1 LNLPN
6 YQKNIPPSGSHAKI
20 LIVEDEPHLAFNLE
34 LNLRSEGFQCQIA
47 ADGPKAIEAFENG
60 GPFELIIL
68 DVMLPDI
75 NGFEV
80 AEYIRKKDDQTQILM
95 LTAMGREEDRIR
107 GLEVGAD
114 DYITK
119 PFHLKEFLLRVK
131 RMIRR
136 SAYFSKESTAPDE
149 NKQITGS
156 FQPLLYGPFTLNTET
171 LELSHNGQKISLT
184 ALETDVLR
192 EFFLNPDRVLS
203 RGYLLQKVW
212 GINGDIETRTVD
224 NFIVRLRRY
233 LEADPGK
240 PIHLV
245 SVRGRGYRLNKL
257 PPTSS

>member
-1 LNLPN
+1 MNFQPN
-6 YQKNIPPSGSHAKI
+6 QINPPTSGSLAKI
-20 LIVEDEPHLAFNLE
+20 LVVEDEPHLAFNLE

-47 ADGPKAIEAFENG
+47 VDGPQAIEAFEKN
-60 GPFELIIL
+60 GPFDLIIL
-68 DVMLPDI
+68 DVMLPDV

-131 RMIRR
+131 RMVRR
-136 SAYFSKESTAPDE
+136 SAYFSKEPSHLDE
-149 NKQITGS
+149 VEQKGS
-156 FQPLLYGPFTLNTET
+156 PTVHLQYGCFVLNTET
-171 LELSHNGQKISLT
+171 LELSQGDQKISLT

-192 EFFLNPDRVLS
+192 EFFSNPDKVLS

-233 LEADPGK
+233 IETDPAK
-240 PIHLV
+240 PVHLV
-245 SVRGRGYRLNKL
+245 SIRGRGYRLNKL
-257 PPTSS
+257 PSSS